1 MRPSPEI
8 LNNKLYSLEAKAKGI
23 LSKKEYEKL
32 DNVLNLTVDK
42 LLQTSMPFEERYNVY
57 TQIIENAMRRSLK
70 KKPGRQLTD
79 YIKNK

>member
-8 LNNKLYSLEAKAKGI
+8 LNDKLYSLEAKAKDI

-42 LLQTSMPFEERYNVY
+42 LTQTSMTFEERYNVY